1 MFSVILPMQW
11 FNHPGAGYRLMWLG
25 LIVTL
30 CVLIVL
36 IVELTKTLDRLNE
49 ITKKLDDIERDSK
62 VEGDVTFTPV
72 DEQANYI
79 AEDSLDV
86 DDLEIESDECSVDEQ
101 E

>member
-1 MFSVILPMQW
+1 MVSVILPMQW
-11 FNHPGAGYRLMWLG
+11 LTQPGAGVRLMWLG
-25 LIVTL
+25 LMFTL
-30 CVLIVL
+30 YVLSAL
-36 IVELTKTLDRLNE
+36 MVEIHKTNDRLNE
-49 ITKKLDDIERDSK
+49 ITKTLDDIKRDSE

-86 DDLEIESDECSVDEQ
+86 DDLEIESDEGSVDEQ

>member
-1 MFSVILPMQW
+1 MVSVILPMQW
-11 FNHPGAGYRLMWLG
+11 LTHPGAGDRLMWIG
-25 LIVTL
+25 LMITL
-30 CVLIVL
+30 YVLSVL
-36 IVELTKTLDRLNE
+36 IVEFNKTVNRLNE
-49 ITKKLDDIERDSK
+49 ITKKLDDIERDSE

-86 DDLEIESDECSVDEQ
+86 DDLEIESDEGSEDEQ